1 METLLFYSKNLTT
14 GTIIEGID
22 NFSINAK
29 NYNNF
34 SSLLH
39 GRYSSCSTLL
49 TKNWIK
55 RLTINRKNVARFY
68 SY

>member
-1 METLLFYSKNLTT
+1 METLLFYSKRLTS

-22 NFSINAK
+22 NLSINAK

-49 TKNWIK
+49 TKNWTK
-55 RLTINRKNVARFY
+55 RLTINRKNVATFY

>member
-1 METLLFYSKNLTT
+1 METLLFYSKNLTK

-22 NFSINAK
+22 NFSINTK

-39 GRYSSCSTLL
+39 GRYSSRSTLL

-55 RLTINRKNVARFY
+55 RLTINRKNIARFY

>member
-1 METLLFYSKNLTT
+1 METLLVYSTKLTT
-14 GTIIEGID
+14 GTVIEGID
-22 NFSINAK
+22 NFSINTK

-34 SSLLH
+34 SSLLY

-55 RLTINRKNVARFY
+55 RLTINRKNVATFY

>member
-1 METLLFYSKNLTT
+1 METLLVYSTKLTADT
-14 GTIIEGID
+14 GIEGID
-22 NFSINAK
+22 NLSINTK

-34 SSLLH
+34 SSLLD
-39 GRYSSCSTLL
+39 GRYFSCSTLL
-49 TKNWIK
+49 TRNWTK